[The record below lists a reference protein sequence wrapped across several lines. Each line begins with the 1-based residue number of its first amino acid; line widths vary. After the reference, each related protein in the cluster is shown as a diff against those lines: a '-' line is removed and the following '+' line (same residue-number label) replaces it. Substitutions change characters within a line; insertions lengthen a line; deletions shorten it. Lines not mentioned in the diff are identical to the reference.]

1 MCTQDLIHCLALVSA
16 YWPNLLV
23 DHIGSNGFIYFTN
36 HKKIPLR
43 IFLDVPADYKL
54 EYLIEVL
61 EGVEE

>member
-1 MCTQDLIHCLALVSA
+1 MWTQDLIHCLALVSA

-23 DHIGSNGFIYFTN
+23 DRIGSNGSIYFTN
-36 HKKIPLR
+36 HKKISLR
-43 IFLDVPADYKL
+43 TFLDVPADYKL

>member
-16 YWPNLLV
+16 YWPNLLI

-36 HKKIPLR
+36 HKKISLR